1 MTWLIELV
9 RRMICGL
16 QGHDTIMEFHH
27 DRVSLR
33 CMSCSFRTSG
43 WSIGQDTSNGPSV
56 NHKGSPH
63 RVQNGARARA
73 ISSRSGGA
81 SFADRSAH
89 ADRLEGGSGARGPQ
103 AIGDRPRSRT
113 MRLAS

>member
-33 CMSCSFRTSG
+33 CMSCGYRTRG
-43 WSIGQDTSNGPSV
+43 WSLGSETSNGPSV
-56 NHKGSPH
+56 SLKSSPH
-63 RVQNGARARA
+63 RARLEARPRA
-73 ISSRSGGA
+73 ISEANGGA
-81 SFADRSAH
+81 SFAVRSAN
-89 ADRLEGGSGARGPQ
+89 ADRLESGSAAKGPQ
-103 AIGDRPRSRT
+103 AIGDRPRSRA